1 MCGINEC
8 VSGENSPELR
18 DKVLTLEKRVFCL
31 HLSIGSRR
39 EVFSRRRFQG
49 ALHSSEEVLGTNEP
63 DDAFIRKFVASSVK
77 KEHFRDAG
85 HPELLTKAFRLG

>member
-1 MCGINEC
+1 
-8 VSGENSPELR
+8 
-18 DKVLTLEKRVFCL
+18 
-31 HLSIGSRR
+31 LSKS
-39 EVFSRRRFQG
+39 RFQG
-49 ALHSSEEVLGTNEP
+49 ALHSSEKVLGTNEP